1 MGNIAL
7 TIKTLDFNLKSRP
20 GISMKNVIWQY
31 LYKKNSHSTP
41 FIKQKVMI
49 MVKFWYHTII

>member
-20 GISMKNVIWQY
+20 DISMKNVI
-31 LYKKNSHSTP
+31 LAVSL
-41 FIKQKVMI
+41 
-49 MVKFWYHTII
+49 